1 MKNILKIIVLL
12 CITGSVFGQFG
23 EAKGKKMHEKLMT
36 VKILEMSEKLDLC
49 DEQSI
54 KLFPIMRK
62 QKATIDSLQGE
73 IENSFKII
81 RELVDSKANEKKISA
96 AIEDF
101 KNIKIMMNE
110 TEIEYINKIS
120 EVLTPQKVAKYLI
133 FEREFRRRMM
143 DIIKQR
149 RIENQKKQRRLNQ

>member
-1 MKNILKIIVLL
+1 MKNILKILVLL
-12 CITGSVFGQFG
+12 CITGSVFGQFE
-23 EAKGKKMHEKLMT
+23 EAKGKKMREKLMT
-36 VKILEMSEKLDLC
+36 VKIWEMSERLDLS
-49 DEQSI
+49 DEQAI

-62 QKATIDSLQGE
+62 QKAAIDSLKGE
-73 IENSFKII
+73 VENSFKKI

-96 AIEDF
+96 AIEDY
-101 KNIKIMMNE
+101 KNAKIMINE

-133 FEREFRRRMM
+133 FEREFRRKMM

-149 RIENQKKQRRLNQ
+149 RIENQKKQRRQNQ